1 MQIPEWVSPGAE
13 VFYWSSSMEQWLKT
27 EVVKVHAASHKID
40 VKANHDVKASSL
52 RPGNDPMLQALLG
65 PASALQA
72 CSSNGGEIMVGTEF
86 GVEQQDEALACLRSV
101 DSELARLL
109 DLHSLPHVALTLA
122 LFGREAT
129 DLGLFFE
136 QHDARSGRQ
145 MDDMLDHLGISAP
158 QASDHITKLKSEWLS
173 VFPKVTMP
181 GDTHSFA
188 GFSKSPLHRVA
199 QYI

>member
-1 MQIPEWVSPGAE
+1 MG
-13 VFYWSSSMEQWLKT
+13 QWLKT
-27 EVVKVHAASHKID
+27 DVVKVHEASRQID
-40 VKANHDVKASSL
+40 VKHKHEVKASSL
-52 RPGNDPMLQALLG
+52 RPGNDLMLQALLA

-72 CSSNGGEIMVGTEF
+72 CSSNGGEIMVGDEF
-86 GVEQQDEALACLRSV
+86 GEEQQDEALAFLRSV

-109 DLHSLPHVALTLA
+109 DLHSLPHIALTLA

-129 DLGLFFE
+129 DLGSLFE

-145 MDDMLDHLGISAP
+145 MLDLLVHLGISAE
-158 QASDHITKLKSEWLS
+158 QASKDSTKLKSEWLK
-173 VFPKVTMP
+173 VFPKVTDK
-181 GDTHSFA
+181 GDTHSFV

>member
-1 MQIPEWVSPGAE
+1 MV
-13 VFYWSSSMEQWLKT
+13 
-27 EVVKVHAASHKID
+27 
-40 VKANHDVKASSL
+40 
-52 RPGNDPMLQALLG
+52 
-65 PASALQA
+65 
-72 CSSNGGEIMVGTEF
+72 GEIMVGAEF
-86 GVEQQDEALACLRSV
+86 GVEQQDEALAFLRSV

-145 MDDMLDHLGISAP
+145 MDDMLDHLGISAR
-158 QASDHITKLKSEWLS
+158 QASEDIAKLKSEWLS

-188 GFSKSPLHRVA
+188 GFSKSPPCIAWHSTFESVGLFPGASTRRV
-199 QYI
+199 QGPCPN